1 MAQSMWNPSW
11 TDEAKIAH
19 RESIVGVGPMLI
31 GFTPTPFWDAW
42 NERRG
47 NRLVGLLRGLV
58 QCPSQKPVEHD
69 LDTTPHS

>member
-19 RESIVGVGPMLI
+19 RESIAGVGPMLI

-42 NERRG
+42 NERRE
-47 NRLVGLLRGLV
+47 
-58 QCPSQKPVEHD
+58 PSSRATSRARAMHLTE
-69 LDTTPHS
+69 TGGT